1 MFLFIWLEKYIRGG
15 STEETLEKMKE
26 KQLKKG
32 LHYTQQSHIKEL
44 QTNKPEEKHD
54 GNLLPR
60 DRNSS
65 R

>member
-32 LHYTQQSHIKEL
+32 LHYTQQSHIKER
-44 QTNKPEEKHD
+44 QTNKPEEK
-54 GNLLPR
+54 R
-60 DRNSS
+60 
-65 R
+65 